1 MTIRKLTAL
10 LIKIIAFFLFLKG
23 FIQFSLTSISILTY
37 LLQPSSKSGPLDISM
52 STCFLVL
59 ICNMVTLLLP
69 VLFIVKADWLAARIA
84 NDNETVKFPE
94 RWFHRDV
101 LLVGIFLL
109 GMYFL
114 VDGATGIANILA
126 GSMRFAP
133 EGWRPRLFAPAIRL
147 LLGALFAFSPKTV
160 LRITGQGTREE

>member
-23 FIQFSLTSISILTY
+23 FIQFSLTSISSGIYIFSSTRTGNHFD
-37 LLQPSSKSGPLDISM
+37 LLVAVSM
-52 STCFLVL
+52 LFWSIVA
-59 ICNMVTLLLP
+59 LLFP
-69 VLFIVKADWLAARIA
+69 VLCIVKADWLAARIA